1 MRNASANSAVSS
13 RERPSLA
20 TSKLWASA
28 PHSSRKVTTSLFA
41 DGASAPGVLAKLRFT
56 RARSDAIDDCT
67 AIEIIEARRDLSC
80 VQFDAAQ
87 IDSGCL
93 GGGVAEQGLQ
103 GLEGVCIRRDRGLP
117 L

>member
-67 AIEIIEARRDLSC
+67 AIEIIEARRGLSR
-80 VQFDAAQ
+80 VQFDAGQ
-87 IDSGCL
+87 K
-93 GGGVAEQGLQ
+93 
-103 GLEGVCIRRDRGLP
+103 DRGWLAGALDP
-117 L
+117 QELQDL